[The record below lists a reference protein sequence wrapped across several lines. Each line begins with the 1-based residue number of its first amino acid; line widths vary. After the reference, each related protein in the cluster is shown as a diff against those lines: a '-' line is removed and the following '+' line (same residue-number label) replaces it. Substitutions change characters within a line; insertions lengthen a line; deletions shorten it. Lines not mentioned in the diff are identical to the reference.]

1 MRMAPRAAASRR
13 QNVGSP
19 ADSEGDGR
27 PALMGKCPFAGENLE
42 AAIGVEP
49 MMEVLQSSVG
59 GDGSCAIKRE
69 GAAGSKVLAW
79 ADDLQ

>member
-1 MRMAPRAAASRR
+1 
-13 QNVGSP
+13 
-19 ADSEGDGR
+19 
-27 PALMGKCPFAGENLE
+27 MGKCPFAGENLE